1 MAAPLLPRH
10 GGGASP
16 ARLRVKR
23 LHCAKPLH
31 CRFSES
37 IPSRPIVLTRH
48 ARIDRSTANNQYPP
62 NRSGYAALRS
72 QTIHIE
78 INSERQAIALMKPH

>member
-1 MAAPLLPRH
+1 M
-10 GGGASP
+10 
-16 ARLRVKR
+16 
-23 LHCAKPLH
+23 
-31 CRFSES
+31 
-37 IPSRPIVLTRH
+37 TRH